1 MKYVWKI
8 TVRNAVDK
16 SERRHGYA
24 FASSMGEALELAGHP
39 DAVAIPQIEKV
50 WPGAAGTNFF
60 WH

>member
-1 MKYVWKI
+1 M
-8 TVRNAVDK
+8 RNAVDK

-24 FASSMGEALELAGHP
+24 FAGSMGEALELAGHP